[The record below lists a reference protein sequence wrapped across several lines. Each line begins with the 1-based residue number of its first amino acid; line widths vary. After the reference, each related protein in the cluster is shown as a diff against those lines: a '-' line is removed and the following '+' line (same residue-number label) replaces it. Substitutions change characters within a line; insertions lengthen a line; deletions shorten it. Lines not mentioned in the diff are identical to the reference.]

1 MSKRC
6 SGSPSIAGAVFGA
19 LACVAFLVAL
29 PGCTFVYDDSGGD
42 DASGDKIEQLSDATT
57 NAIMGAFG
65 DWKEESSLDG
75 LASPSELSKNGAI
88 MVTSANG
95 EKLHEGTQ
103 AKELAARLS
112 FERWIPIST
121 EALEAETEGA
131 DPSVSM
137 ILSQDETVLLGESE
151 PSDRIDVGR
160 ISFWP
165 DKCMA
170 RYDVTVEDGEGFFL
184 FDGIGVTTKE
194 GTSLLT
200 VCFQIPDD
208 VAEYAAGL

>member
-6 SGSPSIAGAVFGA
+6 GGSPSIASAVFGA
-19 LACVAFLVAL
+19 LVCVALLVAL
-29 PGCTFVYDDSGGD
+29 PGCTLVYDDSRDG
-42 DASGDKIEQLSDATT
+42 DASGDEIEQLSDAAT

-65 DWKEESSLDG
+65 DWEEQSSLDG
-75 LASPSELSKNGAI
+75 LTSPSELSKSGAI
-88 MVTSANG
+88 MVASANG
-95 EKLHEGTQ
+95 EKLHEGAQ

-121 EALEAETEGA
+121 EALEAETKGV
-131 DPSVSM
+131 DPSVDM
-137 ILSQDETVLLGESE
+137 ILSQDETRLLGESE
-151 PSDRIDVGR
+151 PSGRVDVGR

-165 DKCMA
+165 DEDMA
-170 RYDVTVEDGEGFFL
+170 RYDVAVEDGEGFFL
-184 FDGIGVTTKE
+184 LDGIGVTTKE

-208 VAEYAAGL
+208 VAEYVAGL

>member
-6 SGSPSIAGAVFGA
+6 CGSPSIASAVFGA
-19 LACVAFLVAL
+19 LVCVAFLVAL
-29 PGCTFVYDDSGGD
+29 PGCTLVYDDSKDD
-42 DASGDKIEQLSDATT
+42 DASGDKIEQLSDAAT

-65 DWKEESSLDG
+65 DWEEESSLDG

-88 MVTSANG
+88 MVVSANG
-95 EKLHEGTQ
+95 EKLHEGAQ

-121 EALEAETEGA
+121 EALEAETKGV
-131 DPSVSM
+131 DPSVDM

-151 PSDRIDVGR
+151 PSGRVDVGR

-165 DKCMA
+165 DEGMA
-170 RYDVTVEDGEGFFL
+170 RYDVAVEDREGLFL

-194 GTSLLT
+194 GASLLT

-208 VAEYAAGL
+208 VAEYVAGL